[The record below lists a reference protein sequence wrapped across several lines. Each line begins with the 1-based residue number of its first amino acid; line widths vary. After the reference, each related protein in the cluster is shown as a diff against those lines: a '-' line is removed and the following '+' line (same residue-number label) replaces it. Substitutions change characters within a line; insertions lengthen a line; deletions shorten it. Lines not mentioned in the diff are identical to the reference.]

1 MKNVIS
7 IVILI
12 IVGLL
17 AYNQFNKTYTPDEQY
32 LMDLES
38 DFNSASKLMTQSE
51 RASATAGLDTTNSF
65 EQGIES
71 IKDVRL
77 DLIDFINEL
86 GNDLKNEAFLRD
98 ARRLLDKINNF
109 LTRQGY
115 PQEPE

>member
-7 IVILI
+7 II
-12 IVGLL
+12 IIIVVGLL
-17 AYNQFNKTYTPDEQY
+17 AYNHFNKTYTADEQY

-38 DFNSASKLMTQSE
+38 DFNSASALMTQSE
-51 RASATAGLDTTNSF
+51 RSSAVAGLDTTSSF

-71 IKDVRL
+71 IRDVRL

-86 GNDLKNEAFLRD
+86 GGDLKKEIFLRD
-98 ARRLLDKINNF
+98 ANKLLDKINSF

-115 PQEPE
+115 PQDEE